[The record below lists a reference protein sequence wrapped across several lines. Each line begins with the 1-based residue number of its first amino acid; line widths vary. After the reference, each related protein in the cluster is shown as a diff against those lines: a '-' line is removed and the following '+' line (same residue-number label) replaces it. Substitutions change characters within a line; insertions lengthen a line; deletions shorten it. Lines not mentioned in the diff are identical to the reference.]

1 MSSSETRISSTPID
15 KIKDMAS
22 AAHLGRL
29 RRVDP
34 REIWPNAGD
43 LIPWLR
49 TNPELLGEAL
59 RLEIRSG
66 ETYEV
71 DESIGELT
79 AGVPVVVKA
88 HSQELSD
95 ENQRDVAAYVA
106 ELDAGVIVL
115 LAGAIPAEAR
125 ERLDKLNRNTTRTIV
140 FYGVEFDL
148 WQIDD
153 SAPAPQFRI
162 VAGPSGWDQAPARD
176 ASTKGSGTP
185 DVATTLAESASTAG
199 STPDAKT

>member
-1 MSSSETRISSTPID
+1 MSSSETRISSTPM
-15 KIKDMAS
+15 KDVAS
-22 AAHLGRL
+22 EARLGRL

-34 REIWPNAGD
+34 HEIWPNAGD
-43 LIPWLR
+43 LTPWLR

-59 RLEIRSG
+59 RLEIRPG
-66 ETYEV
+66 ESYDV

-88 HSQELSD
+88 RSRELSD
-95 ENQRDVAAYVA
+95 GDQRDLAAYVA

-115 LAGAIPAEAR
+115 LANAIPADAR

-153 SAPAPQFRI
+153 SVPAPQFRV
-162 VAGPSGWDQAPARD
+162 VAGPAGWDQAPARG
-176 ASTKGSGTP
+176 ASTKGSGQP

-199 STPDAKT
+199 NAPDAKT